1 MPIFIIKYISARYLI
16 SVIPQQEYCTKK
28 RVRMVK
34 HQKIM
39 VALGSDNMDLKSVHY
54 ALAAADR
61 MKAQVFILKVN
72 QPHEP
77 DNNKNAWIE
86 EAMLDLINSARQAG
100 ITISYHVAD
109 GPFEDEIL
117 SMVRAEGIDLVVLGE
132 DEIHLNHSLL
142 QFRSRIPGQV
152 IQVKGKN
159 GINYL

>member
-1 MPIFIIKYISARYLI
+1 
-16 SVIPQQEYCTKK
+16 
-28 RVRMVK
+28 MVK

-72 QPHEP
+72 QPNEP
-77 DNNKNAWIE
+77 INNKHAWIE
-86 EAMLDLINSARQAG
+86 EAMRDLINSARQAG
-100 ITISYHVAD
+100 ITVSYHVAD
-109 GPFEDEIL
+109 GDFEDEIL

-132 DEIHLNHSLL
+132 NEVHLNHSLL

-159 GINYL
+159 GVNYL